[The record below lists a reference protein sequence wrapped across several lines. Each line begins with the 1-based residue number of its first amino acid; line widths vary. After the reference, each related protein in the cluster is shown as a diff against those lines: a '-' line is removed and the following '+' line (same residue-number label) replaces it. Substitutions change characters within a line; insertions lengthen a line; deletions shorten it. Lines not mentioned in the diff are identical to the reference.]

1 MNGISLADARRDL
14 AQRHGLS
21 SWAELTRRVR
31 ALASGEEPP
40 TAFMLAYRAVEEA
53 ISSGCGPLRLS
64 LAAEPGHLQPR

>member
-40 TAFMLAYRAVEEA
+40 TAFMLAYRAVEDGDLER
-53 ISSGCGPLRLS
+53 LR
-64 LAAEPGHLQPR
+64 AAAPQPCC